1 VKLIL
6 SPAAVKNLRRMPRK
20 DAAALMKKLE
30 TVAVDPFG
38 ARPWAKRLA
47 GAAAFRVRQGD
58 WRAVYRIDRET
69 RQVVVDHIDHRRE
82 VYR

>member
-1 VKLIL
+1 
-6 SPAAVKNLRRMPRK
+6 MPPK
-20 DAAALMKKLE
+20 DSAALMKKLE
-30 TVAVDPFG
+30 AVGADPFG
-38 ARPWAKRLA
+38 ARPWAKRLT
-47 GAAAFRVRQGD
+47 GTAAFRARQGD